1 MSITGNSAPAQALDS
16 EPYQRQM
23 TSYRKTRSAII
34 DATKSCLALHG
45 LRATSMIEI
54 ADSAEV
60 SRATLYNHFRDK
72 ESVMRGLLE
81 FEVARLFDAPAS
93 LAHLS
98 VEISTDPA
106 IATLRRTDPAFLSQ
120 MASAADDPLWAPV
133 RAGLT
138 SLLGTPARAEL
149 ALRWLIGQLFAPISP
164 SQSQEQAAS
173 LLA

>member
-1 MSITGNSAPAQALDS
+1 
-16 EPYQRQM
+16 M

-34 DATKSCLALHG
+34 DATKNCLAIHG

-81 FEVARLFDAPAS
+81 FEVARLFQAPVS
-93 LAHLS
+93 LANLS
-98 VEISTDPA
+98 IEISTDPA
-106 IATLRRTDPAFLSQ
+106 VATLRRSDPALLAQ
-120 MASAADDPLWAPV
+120 MASSGDDPLWAQV

-138 SLLGTPARAEL
+138 SLVGTTNRTEL
-149 ALRWLIGQLFAPISP
+149 ALRWLIGQLFAPLSP